1 MASVIKILKTA
12 HKLSNSKGLTFK
24 QKVLNAYVQPLCEN
38 AAHYPKQH
46 LLLQKFYTPWK
57 SSIPKANIN
66 R

>member
-38 AAHYPKQH
+38 AAHAHYPRQH
-46 LLLQKFYTPWK
+46 LLLQKFYAP
-57 SSIPKANIN
+57 
-66 R
+66 